1 MGSSSYKMKLLAA
14 SSLLVLPAL
23 ASALTYTNCRTD
35 EGSLHDFELT
45 TLDGSRVV
53 PLSEYAGKATLL
65 INVAS
70 WWGIA
75 VQYPSFNALIESFDG
90 SVDIIGVPCDQF
102 LNQEPGSPEEIMK
115 TLEFV
120 RPGGGFKP
128 AFTLFEKSHVNDVDR
143 IPLYQWALNL
153 CDAPDSAFFEKGAY
167 MFNMFTSNDV
177 RWNFEKILFDKN
189 GKPVKRYGPI
199 TTIEE
204 ILPDIEAVLQ
214 M

>member
-1 MGSSSYKMKLLAA
+1 
-14 SSLLVLPAL
+14 
-23 ASALTYTNCRTD
+23 
-35 EGSLHDFELT
+35 
-45 TLDGSRVV
+45 
-53 PLSEYAGKATLL
+53 
-65 INVAS
+65 
-70 WWGIA
+70 

-102 LNQEPGSPEEIMK
+102 FNQEPGSPEEIMK
-115 TLEFV
+115 TLEYV

-128 AFTLFEKSHVNDVDR
+128 SFTLFEKSHVNGVDR

-153 CDAPDSAFFEKGAY
+153 CDAPVKEFFDKGAY
-167 MFNMFTSNDV
+167 FHNMFTSNDV

-189 GKPVKRYGPI
+189 GKPVKRYGST
-199 TTIEE
+199 TTIDE